1 VSPPGRLR
9 VAQIGSRHGHAAGK
23 WRALIEHPEV
33 EALGI
38 FEPDPARRG
47 RDGFAGARWFDSQQE
62 ALDGAEA
69 VAIEGRNYES
79 LAMAQAAIEAG
90 THLWFDKPAGDDW
103 GGFTN
108 LMDAAERRGLYV
120 QMGYMFRYSPGFLRV
135 AELARSGQ
143 LGRIF
148 AIRAHM
154 STNVDLAERTE
165 QSRHRGGILYDLGGH
180 MLDQIVWLL
189 GRPQRVSAVLRN
201 DATPELP
208 TYTDNSL
215 AIFEFEH
222 ALASL
227 EIAAMEAAPT
237 ARRFEVY
244 GTAGSA
250 ILQPFDPARDLRLV
264 TGGTGERQETL
275 PELSRQGLYDREL
288 EAFVGV
294 VRGRRPPDRP
304 PEHERLVQETVLRAT
319 GSILGA

>member
-1 VSPPGRLR
+1 MSLPGRLR

-23 WRALIEHPEV
+23 WRAVVESPEV

-47 RDGFAGARWFDSQQE
+47 RAGFAQARWFDSQAE
-62 ALDGAEA
+62 ALAEAEA

-79 LAMAQAAIEAG
+79 LAMAEAAIEAG
-90 THLWFDKPAGDDW
+90 KHLWFDKPAGDDW
-103 GGFTN
+103 DGFTK
-108 LMDAAERRGLYV
+108 LMDAAEKRGLYV
-120 QMGYMFRYSPGFLRV
+120 QMGYMFRYSPGFSRV
-135 AELARSGQ
+135 AELARGGA

-154 STNVDLAERTE
+154 STSIDLAERTE

-180 MLDQIVWLL
+180 VLDQIVWLL
-189 GRPQRVSAVLRN
+189 GRPQRASAVLRN

-208 TYTDNSL
+208 AYTDNSL
-215 AIFEFEH
+215 ASFEFEH

-227 EIAAMEAAPT
+227 EIAAMEPAPT

-250 ILQPFDPARDLRLV
+250 ILQPFDPATDLRLV
-264 TGGTGERQETL
+264 TGGAGQRQETL
-275 PELSRQGLYDREL
+275 PEVSRQALYDREL

-294 VRGRRPPDRP
+294 LRGRQAPDRP
-304 PEHERLVQETVLRAT
+304 PAHERLVQETLLRAT